1 MIRLAEN
8 SGALFGAEMAAE
20 VWDSLTVHYAPPHG
34 SW

>member
-20 VWDSLTVHYAPPHG
+20 AWDRLTVHYTPTHD
-34 SW
+34 S